1 MMRRM
6 TADEFDEV
14 YDTILD
20 AMDADGRLMTLMIPG
35 PNGVHVVQSHIP
47 LKALQY
53 AYDPD
58 QRGREEFHCQAMVAT
73 CREFGLPTGAEDA

>member
-1 MMRRM
+1 MRLM
-6 TADEFDEV
+6 TAEEFDEV

-35 PNGVHVVQSHIP
+35 PNGVHVVQSRIP
-47 LKALQY
+47 LTALQY